1 LKNNLVEIG
10 YNVET
15 KLPIKINVAKL
26 ISGRGLVQ
34 ANSGGG
40 KSYLLRKILEATNKS
55 VQQIII
61 DLEGTYT
68 TLREK
73 FDYILIGKKEDGA
86 DIQISVKLAETLAI
100 KLLELGTS
108 AIIDLYEMHKSD
120 RIRFVK
126 LFLDSLVNAPKEL
139 WHECLVVVDE
149 GHTFGPEKGHGEADS
164 LQSMIDLATRGRKR
178 GFALLVAT
186 QRPSKL
192 SKDISAELNTKF
204 VGRCTLDIDQ
214 KRAGDDLGFFEKTQR
229 LQLRKL
235 DNEFYAFGPAIS
247 DDVIKIKSFE
257 VKTTHESSLFKK
269 QKLKPKPT
277 EKIKNVLAKLENL
290 PQEAEHELKTKEE
303 LQIKVRE
310 LVKEVRQLQTNKPV
324 VDPNTI
330 TVEKKLAYSRG
341 YTEGEKHWKSE
352 LERLQILHDKLLTA
366 SEDIVGQ
373 RNALS
378 EIIKQTSN
386 STNDFI
392 NKLKATAKLYP
403 QIKEIQMENF
413 QFRARPNPIQKPD
426 IKMETTTKITPQPT
440 QKWEIRDNSLDSPD
454 SEKPKGG
461 SFRMLQAAA
470 RFYPES
476 ITKSRMALMARL
488 SPTSGTTSN
497 YISELRTR
505 GLIEDKNGDF
515 VATPLGYDMVGNT
528 DSLPRTNDEML
539 NMWLQYIKGKTKDM
553 LKVLAEVHPNDL
565 SKEELAERVGMAMSG
580 TFSNYI
586 STLRTN
592 GLIIDTTRGF
602 KASDDLFPES
612 I

>member
-1 LKNNLVEIG
+1 
-10 YNVET
+10 
-15 KLPIKINVAKL
+15 
-26 ISGRGLVQ
+26 
-34 ANSGGG
+34 
-40 KSYLLRKILEATNKS
+40 
-55 VQQIII
+55 
-61 DLEGTYT
+61 
-68 TLREK
+68 
-73 FDYILIGKKEDGA
+73 
-86 DIQISVKLAETLAI
+86 
-100 KLLELGTS
+100 
-108 AIIDLYEMHKSD
+108 M
-120 RIRFVK
+120 
-126 LFLDSLVNAPKEL
+126 
-139 WHECLVVVDE
+139 
-149 GHTFGPEKGHGEADS
+149 
-164 LQSMIDLATRGRKR
+164 
-178 GFALLVAT
+178 
-186 QRPSKL
+186 
-192 SKDISAELNTKF
+192 
-204 VGRCTLDIDQ
+204 
-214 KRAGDDLGFFEKTQR
+214 
-229 LQLRKL
+229 
-235 DNEFYAFGPAIS
+235 
-247 DDVIKIKSFE
+247 
-257 VKTTHESSLFKK
+257 
-269 QKLKPKPT
+269 
-277 EKIKNVLAKLENL
+277 
-290 PQEAEHELKTKEE
+290 
-303 LQIKVRE
+303 RE